1 MNNADSPRLHGSIEL
16 AARALQ
22 SRAAIT
28 AIGSYVPPGAIT
40 NADLERM
47 VETNHEWIVR
57 RTGIVTRHRA
67 QENEYASHMAVAA
80 VRDLLDRYPVRS
92 DDIDGILVA
101 TTTPDMPC
109 PSVASQ
115 VERAFGMPRAL
126 AVDINAA
133 CAGFV
138 TGLQMANGLIL
149 TGAYRKILVIG
160 AETLTKV
167 TDYTDRSTCILF
179 GDGAG
184 AVLVEAV
191 PEGAFLSS
199 YASTDGAGGHQ
210 VYMTG
215 LARQLGEQPLTGDG
229 KLVQNGREVY
239 KWAVQ
244 TLPSA
249 IRELAAAAG
258 LDGPSDLD
266 WLVPHSANLRMIE
279 AICERLEFPT
289 GKALQS
295 VVDNGNTSA
304 ASIPLALDEAVRNG
318 RLQPGQLA
326 VLIGFGSG
334 LTQSGV
340 VLRWTASVPNGG
352 AV

>member
-1 MNNADSPRLHGSIEL
+1 MTATNLLLSGKPAF
-16 AARALQ
+16 Q
-22 SRAAIT
+22 SRAAIS
-28 AIGSYVPPGAIT
+28 AIGSYVPDGLIT

-47 VETNHEWIVR
+47 VDTNHEWIVR

-67 QENEYASHMAVAA
+67 GEHEFTSHLAIAA
-80 VRDLLDRYPVRS
+80 VRNLLARYPVRS
-92 DDIDGILVA
+92 DDIDGIIVA

-115 VERAFGMPRAL
+115 VQRALGMPRAL

-184 AVLVEAV
+184 AVLVEASQA
-191 PEGAFLSS
+191 GAFLSS
-199 YASTDGAGGHQ
+199 YAATEGAGGNQ

-215 LARQLGEQPLTGDG
+215 LSRQWGEQTLLGEGQ
-229 KLVQNGREVY
+229 LVQDGPQVY

-244 TLPSA
+244 TLPKA
-249 IRELAAAAG
+249 IQELAASANLVSLEA
-258 LDGPSDLD
+258 LD

-279 AICERLEFPT
+279 AVCERLGISPD
-289 GKALQS
+289 KALQS
-295 VVDNGNTSA
+295 VADNGNTSA
-304 ASIPLALDEAVRNG
+304 ASIPLALDAGVRG
-318 RLQPGQLA
+318 GKLLPGHLTL
-326 VLIGFGSG
+326 LIGFGSG

-340 VLRWTASVPNGG
+340 VLRWSAAG
-352 AV
+352 

>member
-1 MNNADSPRLHGSIEL
+1 MKSA
-16 AARALQ
+16 
-22 SRAAIT
+22 AAIT
-28 AIGSYVPPGAIT
+28 AIGSYVPEGVIANP
-40 NADLERM
+40 DLERM

-57 RTGIVTRHRA
+57 RTGILTRHQADRD
-67 QENEYASHMAVAA
+67 QFTSHLAVAA
-80 VRDLLDRYPVRS
+80 VSNLLQRYPRAS
-92 DDIDGILVA
+92 GEIDGIIVA

-115 VERAFGMPRAL
+115 VQHAFGMPRAL

-133 CAGFV
+133 CAGFT

-149 TGAYRKILVIG
+149 SGAYRKILVIG

-184 AVLVEAV
+184 AVLVEAAR
-191 PEGAFLSS
+191 EGAFLSS
-199 YASTDGAGGHQ
+199 YASTEGAGGHQ

-215 LARQLGEQPLTGDG
+215 LSRQWGDRPLSGEG

-244 TLPSA
+244 SLPDA
-249 IRELAAAAG
+249 IRGLADSAG
-258 LDGPSDLD
+258 LDSLDKID

-279 AICERLEFPT
+279 AICERLAFPAERT
-289 GKALQS
+289 LQS

-304 ASIPLALDEAVRNG
+304 ASIPLALDAGVRSG
-318 RLQPGQLA
+318 KLLPGHLA
-326 VLIGFGSG
+326 LLIGFGAG

-340 VLRWTASVPNGG
+340 VLRWTAES
-352 AV
+352 

>member
-1 MNNADSPRLHGSIEL
+1 MTSATSNLLGGKLTSESDSSP
-16 AARALQ
+16 LQ

-28 AIGSYVPPGAIT
+28 AIGSYVPEDVIT
-40 NADLERM
+40 NADLEHM

-67 QENEYASHMAVAA
+67 SEDEYTSHLAVAA
-80 VRDLLDRYPVRS
+80 VRDLLARYSVRS
-92 DDIDGILVA
+92 DDIDGIIVA

-115 VERAFGMPRAL
+115 VQRAFGMPRAL

-184 AVLVEAV
+184 AVLVEAAR
-191 PEGAFLSS
+191 EGAFLSS
-199 YASTDGAGGHQ
+199 YASTDGAGGHH

-215 LARQLGEQPLTGDG
+215 LARHLGEQLLEGEG

-239 KWAVQ
+239 KWALQ
-244 TLPSA
+244 TLPDA
-249 IRELAAAAG
+249 IRGLVAAAG
-258 LDGPSDLD
+258 LTLADVD
-266 WLVPHSANLRMIE
+266 WVVPHSANLRMIE
-279 AICERLEFPT
+279 AICERLAISPD
-289 GKALQS
+289 KALQS
-295 VVDNGNTSA
+295 VVENGNTSA
-304 ASIPLALDEAVRNG
+304 ASIPLALDAAVRDG
-318 RLQPGQLA
+318 RLQPGHLA

-340 VLRWTASVPNGG
+340 VLRWTAKAS
-352 AV
+352 